1 MLQSFELKV
10 SGPPIK
16 LSIYFNL
23 KFDSNVERF
32 ETWVE
37 SSRPQV
43 KKFENLS
50 KKYEIQVEVYFM
62 S

>member
-1 MLQSFELKV
+1 MKV

-50 KKYEIQVEVYFM
+50 KKYEI
-62 S
+62 